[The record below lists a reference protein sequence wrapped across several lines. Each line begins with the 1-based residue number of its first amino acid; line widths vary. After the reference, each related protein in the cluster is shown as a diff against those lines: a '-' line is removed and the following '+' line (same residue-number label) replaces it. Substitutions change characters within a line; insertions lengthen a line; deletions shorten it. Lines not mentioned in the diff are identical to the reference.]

1 MPTLDLSAFITA
13 LDFISTAEE
22 LPNIYVGE
30 SYLFSNVV
38 LPLLSDE
45 TVSLDTL
52 DFSAFDKH
60 DIDALID
67 RCETMDEN
75 ELFQNV
81 RTASPSVLTN
91 CNFV

>member
-13 LDFISTAEE
+13 LDSISTTEE

-67 RCETMDEN
+67 RCEAMDKN

-81 RTASPSVLTN
+81 RMASPSVLTN